1 MALIVRN
8 RMWEVPDCS
17 LSFSEFFMRRKV
29 DYCGEEVKVAQSVT
43 WAAVSESLPE
53 GVGSLP
59 LTDFCTLGT
68 KGYVEEFERYLLPE
82 DVQSPGQT
90 T

>member
-1 MALIVRN
+1 
-8 RMWEVPDCS
+8 
-17 LSFSEFFMRRKV
+17 MRRKV
-29 DYCGEEVKVAQSVT
+29 DYCGEEVKLAQSVT

-68 KGYVEEFERYLLPE
+68 KRYVDEFEKYLLPE
-82 DVQSPGQT
+82 DAQVRVKPPRAFAVG
-90 T
+90 